1 MPGIRIITD
10 SACDI
15 PAELVASSGITVVP
29 LSIRFGDEEFTDLV
43 DLSPADFWA
52 KCKVSSNLPE
62 TAAPSPGSF
71 KAAYDAAKD
80 AGADGVVCITISS
93 ELSGTYQ
100 AAVAAADAT
109 EGFDV
114 RVIDSQAV
122 TMAQG
127 LLVLSAADRANS
139 GGSIDDVLATIDAN
153 INRVGVLGTLDTL
166 EHLKK
171 GGRVS
176 GAQALLGSVL
186 AIKPM
191 LQLEGGKVTE
201 AGRTRTRAKAIAQ
214 LAALAA
220 ERAPFA
226 KLAVV
231 HGAADDLND
240 LLAKLEGIE
249 TDAPLIVGD
258 IGSVVG
264 THGGPGII
272 GICWL
277 ARA

>member
-1 MPGIRIITD
+1 
-10 SACDI
+10 
-15 PAELVASSGITVVP
+15 
-29 LSIRFGDEEFTDLV
+29 
-43 DLSPADFWA
+43 
-52 KCKVSSNLPE
+52 
-62 TAAPSPGSF
+62 
-71 KAAYDAAKD
+71 
-80 AGADGVVCITISS
+80 
-93 ELSGTYQ
+93 
-100 AAVAAADAT
+100 
-109 EGFDV
+109 
-114 RVIDSQAV
+114 
-122 TMAQG
+122 
-127 LLVLSAADRANS
+127 LLVLAAADRANS
-139 GGSIDDVLATIDAN
+139 GGSIDDVLATVDAN
-153 INRVGVLGTLDTL
+153 INRVGVIGTLDTL

-171 GGRVS
+171 GGRLS
-176 GAQALLGSVL
+176 WAQALLGSVL

-214 LAALAA
+214 VAALAA